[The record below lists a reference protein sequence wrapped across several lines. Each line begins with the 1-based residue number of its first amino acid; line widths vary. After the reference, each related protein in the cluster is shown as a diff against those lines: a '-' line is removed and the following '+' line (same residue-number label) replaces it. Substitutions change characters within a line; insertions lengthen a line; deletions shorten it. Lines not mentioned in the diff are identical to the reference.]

1 MSRSTRDRD
10 DAEVID
16 MTFAG
21 FPPTRP
27 PASDGVPVLPR
38 AYPLDETVAVP
49 STRTVVGLPLPPR
62 APALDRE
69 AMRRECMRR
78 YVLKHPLKQSSPDH
92 PEALATLDPPVR
104 LHLEWSECDYVDPC
118 SGLAYIRR

>member
-38 AYPLDETVAVP
+38 AYPLDEAVAVP
-49 STRTVVGLPLPPR
+49 GTRTVVGLPLSSR

-78 YVLKHPLKQSSPDH
+78 YVLKHPPKQFDQ
-92 PEALATLDPPVR
+92 PVK